1 MKFFRYVKSV
11 VLVVMSP
18 NFPHLSAL
26 KFSKLTSYFIIC
38 SGSCPFKI
46 RLPHFVVYL
55 RNFILHNYH
64 PPRSPALLQVNM
76 YRVNNYY
83 AVGVSFHTSMHDN
96 ELFVLL
102 LRAYITVFM
111 RAFG

>member
-38 SGSCPFKI
+38 SGSRPFKI

-64 PPRSPALLQVNM
+64 PPPVRLHSSRLICTALIIIMQSA
-76 YRVNNYY
+76 YRFIRQCMTMSFSYY
-83 AVGVSFHTSMHDN
+83 YYVH
-96 ELFVLL
+96 
-102 LRAYITVFM
+102 I
-111 RAFG
+111 